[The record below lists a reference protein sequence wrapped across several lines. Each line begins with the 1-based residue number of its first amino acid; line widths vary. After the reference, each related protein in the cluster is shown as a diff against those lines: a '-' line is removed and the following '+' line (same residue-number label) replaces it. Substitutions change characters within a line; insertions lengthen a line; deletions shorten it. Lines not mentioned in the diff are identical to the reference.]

1 MSCATYLMDI
11 VTIIDFKLI
20 CVPALARSAACAYA
34 TSAVDSG
41 RYLAAWSTSLQNDS
55 CTFCS

>member
-1 MSCATYLMDI
+1 MDI
-11 VTIIDFKLI
+11 VTIKLI

-41 RYLAAWSTSLQNDS
+41 RYLAAWSTKNDS